1 MPPSPREDAEFHADF
16 FANEMRLLR
25 KQFLDGHAEDLG
37 KEFDLFAGRRTAE
50 RFDVGQNFARHVD
63 ATDQM
68 QFGDEIV
75 LRPATLI
82 AQIRDLSSDD
92 ICVSHPLSE
101 GFSNSLRQIG
111 VPIKWDT
118 PGKKIMSYF
127 STALKRIAERN
138 DFKQAD
144 IVRESGLTR
153 SHVSRLFTGDQKL
166 VYDADMAAILRVFRR
181 NPRDQAELVA
191 ARCMDVRTGPG
202 AELVEITIKSEG
214 QAQRSGREREIQD
227 VELSH
232 ETERAFAWLRSQ
244 CPINADLEKHL
255 VGYARLTG
263 MK

>member
-1 MPPSPREDAEFHADF
+1 
-16 FANEMRLLR
+16 
-25 KQFLDGHAEDLG
+25 
-37 KEFDLFAGRRTAE
+37 
-50 RFDVGQNFARHVD
+50 
-63 ATDQM
+63 
-68 QFGDEIV
+68 
-75 LRPATLI
+75 
-82 AQIRDLSSDD
+82 
-92 ICVSHPLSE
+92 
-101 GFSNSLRQIG
+101 
-111 VPIKWDT
+111 
-118 PGKKIMSYF
+118 MSYF

-138 DFKQAD
+138 ELKQAD

-202 AELVEITIKSEG
+202 ADLVEITIKGEE
-214 QAQRSGREREIQD
+214 QAQRSGRDIRD

>member
-1 MPPSPREDAEFHADF
+1 
-16 FANEMRLLR
+16 
-25 KQFLDGHAEDLG
+25 
-37 KEFDLFAGRRTAE
+37 
-50 RFDVGQNFARHVD
+50 
-63 ATDQM
+63 
-68 QFGDEIV
+68 
-75 LRPATLI
+75 
-82 AQIRDLSSDD
+82 
-92 ICVSHPLSE
+92 
-101 GFSNSLRQIG
+101 
-111 VPIKWDT
+111 
-118 PGKKIMSYF
+118 MSFF

-138 DFKQAD
+138 ELRQAD

-153 SHVSRLFTGDQKL
+153 SHVSRLFKGDQKM
-166 VYDADMAAILRVFRR
+166 VYDIDVSAILRVFRS
-181 NPRDQAELVA
+181 NPHDQAELVA

-214 QAQRSGREREIQD
+214 QAQQSGREREIQE